1 MNFTFG
7 NKNLNN
13 WLLCLAWLLFG
24 ACANIVTPTG
34 GPSDV
39 TAPKVLKTTP
49 PNNSKEFKET
59 SFKIDFDEFVV
70 IKDAAT
76 QVVVSPFMKEA
87 PELKVRGKSVI
98 VDFKDTLKPNTTYS
112 IAFGKAITDL
122 NAGNILADYRFTFS
136 TGNIIDS
143 LTLKG
148 IIKNAFTQKVEPGVI
163 VMLYDKNYDSIPYKE
178 TPFYISKT
186 DETGAFKFS
195 STKGGKF
202 KLFAI
207 KDANGDFLFSD
218 PEEKIAFSDSLITPQ
233 PTDTAKA
240 DSLRK
245 NKVYN
250 LYLFGELPAK
260 QRLLKASSGKYGRV
274 VLIFRKPVEE
284 LLLKPL
290 NANVPESWYMKDV
303 NKTKDTITLW
313 LKDPDKDSL
322 ILQISDKNEILDTAE
337 LSLTKKSA
345 KQTRGKGEDL
355 TNVVI
360 QASASNNGVF
370 DYYKPFL
377 IQSGIPIAS
386 SKFHQIMLTEN
397 KDTVKASF
405 NYNDSINKKILVNY
419 KWKEDAAYSLLV
431 PAATFTD
438 IFGTSNDT
446 LKIKF
451 RTTSLSDY
459 GNIKLTLKSTDLN
472 CSLIV
477 QLLNE
482 NDAVMQEKFCSV
494 NDVLNFT
501 YVTPGNYRIK
511 VICDENQNNKWDT
524 GDYMKKLQPEK
535 VFVYPSIAIVKSNWD
550 TDLEWEVA
558 R

>member
-1 MNFTFG
+1 MNLSLK
-7 NKNLNN
+7 NKKSLN
-13 WLLCLAWLLFG
+13 WLVCFAWLLIG
-24 ACANIVTPTG
+24 ACANIVTPSG

-49 PNNSKEFKET
+49 LNNSKEFKET

-112 IAFGKAITDL
+112 IAFGNALTDL

-136 TGNIIDS
+136 TGNTIDS

-148 IIKNAFTQKVEPGVI
+148 IVKNAFTQKAEPGVI

-186 DETGAFKFS
+186 DEAGAFKFS

-245 NKVYN
+245 NRVYN
-250 LYLFGELPAK
+250 LYLFDELPVK

-290 NANVPESWYMKDV
+290 NANLPESWCIRDV

-322 ILQISDKNEILDTAE
+322 VLQISDKNGILDTAE

-355 TNVVI
+355 ANVAL
-360 QASASNNGVF
+360 QASASNNGTF

-377 IQSGIPIAS
+377 IQSTLPLAS
-386 SKFHQIMLTEN
+386 SKFQKIILTEN
-397 KDTVKASF
+397 KDTVKAAF
-405 NYNDSINKKILVNY
+405 KYNDSINKCVLVDY

-431 PAATFTD
+431 PAGTFTD
-438 IFGTSNDT
+438 IFGKSNDT

-459 GNIKLTLKSTDLN
+459 GNIKLSLTSTEIN
-472 CSLIV
+472 CNLIV
-477 QLLNE
+477 QLITE
-482 NDAVMQEKFCSV
+482 SDAVVQEKFSTL
-494 NDVLNFT
+494 NDVMNFT
-501 YVTPGNYRIK
+501 YVAPGTYKIK
-511 VICDENQNNKWDT
+511 VICDENQNKKWDT
-524 GDYMKKLQPEK
+524 GDYMKKVQPEK
-535 VFVYPSIAIVKSNWD
+535 VFVYPFAAIVKGNWD
-550 TDLEWEVA
+550 TDLEWNVV

>member
-1 MNFTFG
+1 
-7 NKNLNN
+7 
-13 WLLCLAWLLFG
+13 
-24 ACANIVTPTG
+24 
-34 GPSDV
+34 
-39 TAPKVLKTTP
+39 
-49 PNNSKEFKET
+49 
-59 SFKIDFDEFVV
+59 
-70 IKDAAT
+70 
-76 QVVVSPFMKEA
+76 
-87 PELKVRGKSVI
+87 
-98 VDFKDTLKPNTTYS
+98 
-112 IAFGKAITDL
+112 
-122 NAGNILADYRFTFS
+122 
-136 TGNIIDS
+136 
-143 LTLKG
+143 
-148 IIKNAFTQKVEPGVI
+148 
-163 VMLYDKNYDSIPYKE
+163 MLYDKNYDSIPYKE

-186 DETGAFKFS
+186 DETGTFKFS

-240 DSLRK
+240 DSLGK

-250 LYLFGELPAK
+250 LYLFGEHPAK

-274 VLIFRKPVEE
+274 VLIFRKPVED
-284 LLLKPL
+284 LILKPL
-290 NANVPESWYMKDV
+290 NANLPDSWCIKDV
-303 NKTKDTITLW
+303 NKTKDTIILW

-322 ILQISDKNEILDTAE
+322 VLQISDKNEILDTAE
-337 LSLTKKSA
+337 LSLTKKSS
-345 KQTRGKGEDL
+345 KQTRGKGDEL
-355 TNVVI
+355 TNVGL
-360 QASASNNGVF
+360 QASVLNNGTF

-377 IQSGIPIAS
+377 IQSSVPIAS
-386 SKFHQIMLTEN
+386 SKFHKIILIEN
-397 KDTVKASF
+397 KDTIKAAFSF
-405 NYNDSINKKILVNY
+405 NDSIKKYVLVDY

-431 PAATFTD
+431 PAGTFTD
-438 IFGTSNDT
+438 LFGTSNDT

-451 RTTSLSDY
+451 KTTSLSDY

-477 QLLNE
+477 QLITE
-482 NDAVMQEKFCSV
+482 NDAVVQEKYSTV

-501 YVTPGNYRIK
+501 HVVPGNYRIK
-511 VICDENQNNKWDT
+511 VICDENQNKKWDT

-535 VFVYPSIAIVKSNWD
+535 VFVDPAAVVAKANWD